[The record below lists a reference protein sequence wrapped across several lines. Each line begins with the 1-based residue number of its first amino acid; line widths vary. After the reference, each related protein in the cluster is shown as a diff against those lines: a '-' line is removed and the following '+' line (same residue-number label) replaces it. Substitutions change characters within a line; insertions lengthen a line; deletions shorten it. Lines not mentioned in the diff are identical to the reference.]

1 MAEQEEKK
9 DGADSPGAENQQPSS
24 GGGDEGK
31 VEGAPAWMA
40 TFADMVTLLMCFFVL
55 LFAMSSTQ
63 QESFKELV
71 ESLKSALGVQQVP
84 EAGTREGLTMHKIP
98 DDGQKQEE
106 DTDAVDEAGGMV
118 QKELDQIV
126 SDVREL
132 IMFNQLGGMV
142 KVEGDEMGAKITI
155 SDVLLFPPG
164 EAEMSRGGLRVMKKI
179 ANILSQFQYQIRI
192 EGHTDNTPIH
202 TTKFPSNWELSADRA
217 CEVVR
222 FLITQGVNP
231 NLMAAVGFAE
241 FRPVATNDTA
251 EGRAENRRVEVIY
264 ERQSIIAAFSE
275 QGAAGE

>member
-1 MAEQEEKK
+1 MADQEEKK
-9 DGADSPGAENQQPSS
+9 DGADSGGAEEQQAS

-84 EAGTREGLTMHKIP
+84 EAGTREGLIMHKIP

-142 KVEGDEMGAKITI
+142 KVEGDENGAKITI
-155 SDVLLFPPG
+155 SDVLLFPSG
-164 EAEMSRGGLRVMKKI
+164 EAQMSRGGLRVMKKI

-192 EGHTDNTPIH
+192 EGHTDNSPIH
-202 TTKFPSNWELSADRA
+202 TTRFPSNWELSADRA

-231 NLMAAVGFAE
+231 NLMAAVGHAE

-264 ERQSIIAAFSE
+264 ERQSIIDAFSE
-275 QGAAGE
+275 QEESGG